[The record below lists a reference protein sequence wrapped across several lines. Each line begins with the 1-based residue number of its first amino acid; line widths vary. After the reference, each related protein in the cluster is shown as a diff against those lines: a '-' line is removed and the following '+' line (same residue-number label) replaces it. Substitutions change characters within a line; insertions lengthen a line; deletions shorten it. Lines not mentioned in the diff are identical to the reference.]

1 MMINPYLKS
10 EKQLEIHQPEK
21 KVWLY
26 IEGRLYIY
34 IFILV
39 QSRPQNIHLDYSEHI
54 CIGWWWQCAF

>member
-10 EKQLEIHQPEK
+10 EMQLEIHQPEK

-54 CIGWWWQCAF
+54 CIG